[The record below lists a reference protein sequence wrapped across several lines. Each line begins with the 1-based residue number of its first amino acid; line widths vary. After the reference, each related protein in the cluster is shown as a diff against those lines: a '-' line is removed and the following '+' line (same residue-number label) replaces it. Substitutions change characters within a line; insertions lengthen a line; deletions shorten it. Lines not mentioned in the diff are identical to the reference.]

1 MSNQC
6 VADPRGLQQEQ
17 DATGAAAQIFV
28 LLSTENPWAVLC
40 EIWVCIVYMEDFLI
54 CHIKVLQ
61 TLIDMNIC
69 RL

>member
-40 EIWVCIVYMEDFLI
+40 EIWVCL
-54 CHIKVLQ
+54 HG
-61 TLIDMNIC
+61 
-69 RL
+69 RLSDLSHQGVADSYRYEHL